1 MMDVGLVNG
10 SAVCVDMQMMIR
22 TALTAVLTANHTASN
37 IVNANSAKMK
47 NYENYFAFRHA
58 SRDRSK
64 R

>member
-1 MMDVGLVNG
+1 MDVGLVNG
-10 SAVCVDMQMMIR
+10 SAVFVVMQMMIR

-47 NYENYFAFRHA
+47 HYENDIAFRHA
-58 SRDRSK
+58 SRDRFK